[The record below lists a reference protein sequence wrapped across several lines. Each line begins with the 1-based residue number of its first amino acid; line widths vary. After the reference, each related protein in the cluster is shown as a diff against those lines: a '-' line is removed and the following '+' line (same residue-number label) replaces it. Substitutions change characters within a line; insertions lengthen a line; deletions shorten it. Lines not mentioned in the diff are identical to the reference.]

1 MSKTRITKRE
11 LMDFIEWAFNQT
23 DDNMSSY
30 SNPKIAEL
38 YMRDTGRYI
47 SVSTVRL
54 NRDAWVKLDG
64 KIALLFILRIP
75 HFPHFPK
82 PQH

>member
-1 MSKTRITKRE
+1 MSRKRMTNKQ
-11 LMDFIEWAFNQT
+11 LMEFVEWAFEQT
-23 DDNMSSY
+23 DDNMCNY

-54 NRDAWVKLDG
+54 HRDAWVKIDG
-64 KIALLFILRIP
+64 KLVKNPELVARL
-75 HFPHFPK
+75 
-82 PQH
+82 